1 MALSVVGAG
10 FGRTGTMSIKMA
22 LEHLGLGPCHHME
35 EVFANPAQLPNWQ
48 AAADG
53 QQVDWDN
60 VFSGYNSAVDWPSAH
75 YWRELADFYPNSR
88 ILLSVRPAERWW
100 ASFSGTIKKILEI
113 KDTIPE
119 EYPRS
124 VADMGYK
131 IIAQQTF
138 ASAMDDKTTV
148 LSAYQKRI
156 DDVKQ
161 VIPADRLL
169 IFDVSDGWAPLCNF
183 LNLPV
188 PDSDFPRSNSKGEF
202 WESFGGGSSS
212 E

>member
-1 MALSVVGAG
+1 
-10 FGRTGTMSIKMA
+10 
-22 LEHLGLGPCHHME
+22 
-35 EVFANPAQLPNWQ
+35 
-48 AAADG
+48 
-53 QQVDWDN
+53 
-60 VFSGYNSAVDWPSAH
+60 
-75 YWRELADFYPNSR
+75 
-88 ILLSVRPAERWW
+88 
-100 ASFSGTIKKILEI
+100 
-113 KDTIPE
+113 
-119 EYPRS
+119 
-124 VADMGYK
+124 MGYK

-188 PDSDFPRSNSKGEF
+188 TDSDFPRSNSKNEF